1 MKKQKIGILF
11 IIILTTI
18 VNSSFSQLS
27 YSLSNKFWRL
37 KYANIGGREYSFN
50 SSNDN
55 APTMQISG
63 GSLRGNGGC
72 NAYHTK
78 FTIDGNSMDIGNI
91 MSTRMACNGMYLE
104 ESTYFNALS
113 KSQVIYYTEGSNEL
127 KLMNNI
133 GDQLIFFAQF
143 TRSAETRLPPVER
156 RSYSD
161 DDEVRPSRRHV
172 RHERVVKLSKKE
184 MARQKLLEKK
194 MKSKKGKLTKKEK
207 RELMA
212 LQSKTKKAKV
222 ERLDKRKNKKGR
234 YAKAEKREGKKGK
247 AQKNSKDKKKGKK
260 SKASN
265 DKKKSKNKK
274 VDKKKKRR

>member
-1 MKKQKIGILF
+1 MKKEKIGIIF
-11 IIILTTI
+11 IILLTTI

-91 MSTRMACNGMYLE
+91 MSTRMACSSMYLE
-104 ESTYFNALS
+104 ESIYFNALS
-113 KSQVIYYTEGSNEL
+113 KPQVIYYSEGSNEL

-161 DDEVRPSRRHV
+161 DNEIRPSRRYV

-222 ERLDKRKNKKGR
+222 ERVDKRKGKKGR
-234 YAKAEKREGKKGK
+234 HAKVEKRG
-247 AQKNSKDKKKGKK
+247 S
-260 SKASN
+260 
-265 DKKKSKNKK
+265 KSKNKK
-274 VDKKKKRR
+274 AARSKSKDKKSKTKKELNKKKSKVTTKSKKKR